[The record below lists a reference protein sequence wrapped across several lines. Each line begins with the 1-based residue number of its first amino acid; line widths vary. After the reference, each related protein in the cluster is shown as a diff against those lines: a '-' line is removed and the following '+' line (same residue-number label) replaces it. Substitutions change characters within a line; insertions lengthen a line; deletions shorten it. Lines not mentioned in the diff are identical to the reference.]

1 MVRLLALLLSV
12 ALLSGCGYSLRGSND
27 LESEI
32 EAIALVMLQPNGEL
46 ARLLRRSLER
56 AEVGIIEA
64 QSAAVEGTEAALV
77 GGAIPVLRVGAERL
91 ISRPVSVN
99 PRARAAQYEIRLSVE
114 LELERGEE
122 TLIARETLLVE
133 RTYLE
138 DIENIA
144 GTQEEVEILTAEMR
158 RELVNQLMRRL
169 ESAITS

>member
-1 MVRLLALLLSV
+1 MARLLATLLCLT
-12 ALLSGCGYSLRGSND
+12 LLTACGYSLRGSSD

-32 EAIALVMLQPNGEL
+32 DAIALVMLQPNGEL

-56 AEVGIIEA
+56 AEVGIVEA
-64 QSAAVEGTEAALV
+64 QIGQEETARIDTA
-77 GGAIPVLRVGAERL
+77 GGDIPVLRVGAERI

-122 TLIARETLLVE
+122 TLIPRETLLVE

-169 ESAITS
+169 ESAISS